1 MRSRHWFLKS
11 PKRKSKQSSNNTTNN
26 KKPDLPA
33 GLLASPQTRLHPPE
47 GIEQMNEPTNESQP
61 TPNQTQ
67 PAQTNQN
74 KPALAG
80 VCLVCGGGCA
90 VGDTMCARCDGLM
103 RGWLREY
110 SSWLDSLHEFLDSTA
125 HYGVRQPGRVNLPA
139 APTPIRLPVL
149 DHMQAIEDAAIA
161 LWRRLYAPPAMPWA
175 TYGVHPPL
183 VDMLRACAGSPRL
196 RRMPDIADFYH
207 EWESMVRKTLDIIDV
222 PPSKHG
228 IGRCPNPLCGV
239 ELSAPIDAVEVTCPV
254 CGGTYRVVDVRLGF
268 LKECIASGKAFTAGE
283 CAELLRECGFQ
294 CGVNTIYSW
303 RSRGRIQPAGKN
315 GKGQPLYRLADVHRQ
330 LSRRDSI

>member
-1 MRSRHWFLKS
+1 
-11 PKRKSKQSSNNTTNN
+11 
-26 KKPDLPA
+26 
-33 GLLASPQTRLHPPE
+33 
-47 GIEQMNEPTNESQP
+47 MNEPTNESQP

-110 SSWLDSLHEFLDSTA
+110 PSWLDSLHEFLDSTA
-125 HYGVRQPGRVNLPA
+125 HYGGRQPGRVNLPA

-175 TYGVHPPL
+175 DSMIHPSVL
-183 VDMLRACAGSPRL
+183 KCLSICADCNRL
-196 RRMPDIADFYH
+196 SRLPDIGLIWHD
-207 EWESMVRKTLDIIDV
+207 WERLARKTLGIIDV

-228 IGRCPNPLCGV
+228 IGRCLNPLCGV
-239 ELSAPIDAVEVTCPV
+239 ELSAEVGAVSVDCPV
-254 CGGTYRVVDVRLGF
+254 CGNAYRVVDVRLGF
-268 LKECIASGKAFTAGE
+268 LRECIESGRAFTAGE

-294 CGVNTIYSW
+294 CNANTIRSW
-303 RSRGRIQPAGKN
+303 RKRGRLQPVGEN
-315 GKGQPLYRLADVHRQ
+315 VKGQPLYRLSDVHGQ
-330 LSRRDSI
+330 VMRRDSI

>member
-1 MRSRHWFLKS
+1 
-11 PKRKSKQSSNNTTNN
+11 
-26 KKPDLPA
+26 
-33 GLLASPQTRLHPPE
+33 
-47 GIEQMNEPTNESQP
+47 MNEPTNESQP

-67 PAQTNQN
+67 PAQTNQH

-80 VCLVCGGGCA
+80 VCLVCGGECV

-110 SSWLDSLHEFLDSTA
+110 PSWLDSLHEFLDSTA
-125 HYGVRQPGRVNLPA
+125 HYGGRQPGRVNLPA

-196 RRMPDIADFYH
+196 RRLPDIADFYH
-207 EWESMVRKTLDIIDV
+207 EWESTVRKTLDIIDV
-222 PPSKHG
+222 PPSRHG
-228 IGRCPNPLCGV
+228 IGRCLNPLCGV
-239 ELSAPIDAVEVTCPV
+239 ELSAEVGAVSVDCPV
-254 CGGTYRVVDVRLGF
+254 CGNAYRVVDVRLGF
-268 LKECIASGKAFTAGE
+268 LRECIESGRAFTAGE

-294 CGVNTIYSW
+294 CNANTIRSW
-303 RSRGRIQPAGKN
+303 RKRGRLQPAGEN
-315 GKGQPLYRLADVHRQ
+315 DKGRPLYRLSDVHRQ
-330 LSRRDSI
+330 VLRRDSI

>member
-1 MRSRHWFLKS
+1 
-11 PKRKSKQSSNNTTNN
+11 
-26 KKPDLPA
+26 
-33 GLLASPQTRLHPPE
+33 
-47 GIEQMNEPTNESQP
+47 MNEQTNESQP

-80 VCLVCGGGCA
+80 VCLVCGGECA
-90 VGDTMCARCDGLM
+90 VGDTMCAQCDGLM
-103 RGWLREY
+103 RDWLREY
-110 SSWLDSLHEFLDSTA
+110 PSWLDSLHEFLDSTA
-125 HYGVRQPGRVNLPA
+125 HYGGRQSGRVNLPA

-149 DHMQAIEDAAIA
+149 DHMQSIEDAAIA

-183 VDMLRACAGSPRL
+183 VDMLRVCAGSPRL

-222 PPSKHG
+222 PPAKHG

-239 ELSAPIDAVEVTCPV
+239 ELTASVGAVSVACPV
-254 CGGTYRVVDVRLGF
+254 CGSTYLVAVGVPEGMRSVGTRVHGGGVRG
-268 LKECIASGKAFTAGE
+268 TA
-283 CAELLRECGFQ
+283 ARMRIPVQREHDSLMAQ
-294 CGVNTIYSW
+294 
-303 RSRGRIQPAGKN
+303 A
-315 GKGQPLYRLADVHRQ
+315 RQ
-330 LSRRDSI
+330 APTGW

>member
-1 MRSRHWFLKS
+1 
-11 PKRKSKQSSNNTTNN
+11 
-26 KKPDLPA
+26 
-33 GLLASPQTRLHPPE
+33 
-47 GIEQMNEPTNESQP
+47 MNEQNNESQP

-67 PAQTNQN
+67 PTQTNQN

-80 VCLVCGGGCA
+80 VCLVCGGECA

-110 SSWLDSLHEFLDSTA
+110 PSWLDSLHEFLDSTA
-125 HYGVRQPGRVNLPA
+125 HYGGRQPGRVNLPA

-183 VDMLRACAGSPRL
+183 VDMLRVCAGSPRL

-222 PPSKHG
+222 PPAKHG
-228 IGRCPNPLCGV
+228 IGRCEPAVRSRIDSGGRRGKRCMSRVRQHLPCGGC
-239 ELSAPIDAVEVTCPV
+239 AVGFSEGMPPVGTRVHGGGV
-254 CGGTYRVVDVRLGF
+254 CG
-268 LKECIASGKAFTAGE
+268 TA
-283 CAELLRECGFQ
+283 ARMRIPVQREHDSLMAQ
-294 CGVNTIYSW
+294 
-303 RSRGRIQPAGKN
+303 A
-315 GKGQPLYRLADVHRQ
+315 RQ
-330 LSRRDSI
+330 APTGW